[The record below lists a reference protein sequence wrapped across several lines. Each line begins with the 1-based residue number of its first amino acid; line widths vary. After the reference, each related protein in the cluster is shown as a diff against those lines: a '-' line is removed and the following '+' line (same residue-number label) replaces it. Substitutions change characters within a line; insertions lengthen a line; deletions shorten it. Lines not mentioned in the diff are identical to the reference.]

1 MVLIRA
7 LLKKQLNEIIIH
19 CTQISVPSEWCS
31 DALAAEHFAWTA
43 RAIFFSLLFFLCA
56 IAIHR
61 QLLGFFLIFGFKN
74 LVTIRIKVGAF
85 NLVKSEFG
93 CPVASIASF
102 RQGVVI
108 LDKLGQVT
116 FFYSLFEMR

>member
-19 CTQISVPSEWCS
+19 CIQIFVPSEWCP
-31 DALAAEHFAWTA
+31 DALDAEHLSWTTL
-43 RAIFFSLLFFLCA
+43 AIFFSLLFFSLRYC
-56 IAIHR
+56 HR
-61 QLLGFFLIFGFKN
+61 QLLGYFLIFGFKN
-74 LVTIRIKVGAF
+74 LVTIRIKVWSF
-85 NLVKSEFG
+85 NLVKSEFS

-108 LDKLGQVT
+108 LGKLGQVT
-116 FFYSLFEMR
+116 FFYVLFEMR